1 MGYTH
6 NEGGK
11 KWIGRKVPDFIDEP
25 GKRVFEYFGT
35 YWHPRPEEEAEVI
48 EHYALKG
55 YSCTVLW
62 ETDLF
67 TFLTDNQDLV
77 TPDEHK
83 EAWKAA
89 HVNNGY
95 HKPE

>member
-1 MGYTH
+1 MLSQ
-6 NEGGK
+6 
-11 KWIGRKVPDFIDEP
+11 
-25 GKRVFEYFGT
+25 
-35 YWHPRPEEEAEVI
+35 
-48 EHYALKG
+48 ALKG